1 MYGHSFFITLLNI
14 NSSLNSWRT
23 STYEPFR
30 YTMIVTI

>member
-1 MYGHSFFITLLNI
+1 MYGHLFLIALLNI

-30 YTMIVTI
+30 YMMIVTI